1 MWFLQRS
8 STVEVR
14 LDSKYTSVHLHTGQ
28 PHRTYMH
35 IEYFRCKVFLRAK
48 EEWNKWAVS
57 EVKEISKVYISYYF
71 IRIHFLWFISSD
83 AFRVNP
89 KAKYSTHFFVVLQ
102 KVLRETETSIMS
114 LSRRWFLLNSRQI
127 PWWIYNWV
135 YFKQSCT
142 NELVENFTKSEFI
155 PGQHRDIC
163 LYNKNAH

>member
-1 MWFLQRS
+1 MWFSQRS

-28 PHRTYMH
+28 PHWTYMH

-57 EVKEISKVYISYYF
+57 ELKEISKVYISYYF

-83 AFRVNP
+83 AFRVKP
-89 KAKYSTHFFVVLQ
+89 KAKYFTHFFVVLQ
-102 KVLRETETSIMS
+102 KVLRVTETSIMR
-114 LSRRWFLLNSRQI
+114 LSRSWFLLKSRQI
-127 PWWIYNWV
+127 PWWIYNGV

-142 NELVENFTKSEFI
+142 NDLVKNFIKSEHY
-155 PGQHRDIC
+155 PRSTSRH
-163 LYNKNAH
+163 LPL